1 MDELLITSDK
11 DVISIAKGT
20 NESDDVQPHQGIISI
35 CNECLV

>member
-1 MDELLITSDK
+1 MICTE
-11 DVISIAKGT
+11 KGT